1 MRLLLVD
8 FAALSAIA
16 LLQIHC
22 YAGDDVLKDKIVR
35 ATLNHSEPAVV
46 KVGINGVT
54 SLEFPYKI
62 EAIDGYGFS
71 QTPGSGDAF
80 QISYSKGSNYFSVRA
95 LKPGVTGNLT
105 VVLDQKVYSV
115 FFEESN
121 DPSFVNIF
129 AAAASS
135 GSAAPG
141 ERKVAQKGKVA
152 PPAQLGALLEKVKGY
167 ALLKASSP
175 ETLDGLQVAEPGKK
189 IKVADQVDSTI
200 RRVLKD
206 DSLDAVA
213 FEVGIDNR
221 SPSDF
226 SYDPQGLQ
234 VRVKDQ
240 VYSAVM
246 EDASGIVKAG
256 TTASIFFLVNDP
268 ELVQRSGWAASNDF
282 DLVIQRSTE
291 SNAEGLTF
299 SQPPG
304 DYLPTATNI
313 QEAGRDPDPP
323 FAPRQGTDQPL
334 NPAPSPAKHAS
345 PKKVAKQ
352 SEVGRK
358 ADPKPEKSPKEN
370 VAKTQKP
377 PAKRLFG
384 WL

>member
-8 FAALSAIA
+8 FAAVSAIA
-16 LLQIHC
+16 LLQFHC
-22 YAGDDVLKDKIVR
+22 YAGDDGLKDKIVR

-80 QISYSKGSNYFSVRA
+80 QISYTKGSNYFSVRA

-129 AAAASS
+129 AAAAAS
-135 GSAAPG
+135 GSGAPG
-141 ERKVAQKGKVA
+141 ERKVAPEGKVA
-152 PPAQLGALLEKVKGY
+152 PPPQLGALLEKVKGY

-175 ETLDGLQVAEPGKK
+175 EMLDGLQVAEPGKK
-189 IKVADQVDSTI
+189 IQVADQVEATI

-206 DSLDAVA
+206 DSLEAVA
-213 FEVGIDNR
+213 FEVAIDNR
-221 SPSDF
+221 SPGDF

-234 VRVKDQ
+234 VRVKGQ
-240 VYSAVM
+240 AYSAVM
-246 EDASGIVKAG
+246 EDAPGIVKAG
-256 TTASIFFLVNDP
+256 TTTSIFFLVNDP
-268 ELVQRSGWAASNDF
+268 GLVQRSGWAAGNDF

-291 SNAEGLTF
+291 PNDERLTF

-304 DYLPTATNI
+304 DYLPTAATI
-313 QEAGRDPDPP
+313 EQAGRVPDPP
-323 FAPRQGTDQPL
+323 LAPGQGTDQPL
-334 NPAPSPAKHAS
+334 NPAAPAKHAG
-345 PKKVAKQ
+345 PRKVARQ
-352 SEVGRK
+352 SEVGSK
-358 ADPKPEKSPKEN
+358 ADSKPEKSPKEG

-377 PAKRLFG
+377 PAKKLFG